1 MRVPGCEFRVLAD
14 NFADIRRLYFGTIE
28 NRADRPRLV
37 SQKQERKALKNT
49 HCLSRKA
56 ASLGVLAF

>member
-1 MRVPGCEFRVLAD
+1 MNSESVIMIGLQ
-14 NFADIRRLYFGTIE
+14 NHQQL
-28 NRADRPRLV
+28 ADRPRLV